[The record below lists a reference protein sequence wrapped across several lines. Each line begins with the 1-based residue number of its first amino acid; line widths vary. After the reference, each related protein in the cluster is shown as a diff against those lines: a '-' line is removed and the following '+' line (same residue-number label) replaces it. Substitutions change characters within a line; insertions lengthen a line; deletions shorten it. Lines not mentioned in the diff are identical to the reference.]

1 MGVVPLEHLNG
12 FVPPRMI
19 NYTLRHSEILR
30 LGAHMKSL
38 STASRKTLVRG
49 GLIGTALVLSVLVL
63 MPGTVR
69 EATSVRFLP
78 HVFCYL
84 NDDKLIALHF
94 VSDALIWLSYVSIA
108 LTLAYLVRRTR
119 REIPYSWMFLAF
131 GTFIIACGF
140 THFMEMVVLWKPL
153 YWLSGDVK
161 LVTALASVVTAIA
174 LPPLVPQIQSMVRS
188 AHLSEAR
195 RLQLEKAND
204 ELQHLSAHLL
214 SAQDRERRRI
224 ARELHDDIG
233 QYLIA
238 MKMSIDVALSQTTKP
253 DIAQEAIKD
262 CFDLLQRCTKEIRTM
277 SYLLHPPLLEE
288 GLATAVP
295 WYVEGFTERSGIKV
309 SLHMPAKFDRLPQP
323 IEMVLFRLLQ
333 ESLTNIHRH
342 SASKLADI
350 RLELNAEF
358 VTLIVSDKGK
368 GFDVVQAA
376 SKVGVGIAGMRERVR
391 EIGGEFT
398 IHSQPGGTTIRATIP
413 LEGRTARWHSAS

>member
-1 MGVVPLEHLNG
+1 
-12 FVPPRMI
+12 
-19 NYTLRHSEILR
+19 
-30 LGAHMKSL
+30 
-38 STASRKTLVRG
+38 
-49 GLIGTALVLSVLVL
+49 
-63 MPGTVR
+63 
-69 EATSVRFLP
+69 
-78 HVFCYL
+78 
-84 NDDKLIALHF
+84 
-94 VSDALIWLSYVSIA
+94 VSYFSIA

-153 YWLSGDVK
+153 YWLAGDVK

-224 ARELHDDIG
+224 ARELHDGIG
-233 QYLIA
+233 QYLAA

-253 DIAQEAIKD
+253 HIAQEAIED
-262 CFDLLQRCTKEIRTM
+262 CFGLMQRCTKEIRTM

-288 GLATAVP
+288 MGLATAVP

-309 SLHMPAKFDRLPQP
+309 GLHMPPKFDRLPQP

-342 SASKLADI
+342 SESKLADI
-350 RLELNAEF
+350 RLELDAEF
-358 VTLIVSDKGK
+358 ATLSVRDEGK
-368 GFDVVQAA
+368 GFDVVEAA

-398 IHSQPGGTTIRATIP
+398 INSQPGGTTIRATVP
-413 LEGRTARWHSAS
+413 LEGRTAKCHSAS

>member
-1 MGVVPLEHLNG
+1 
-12 FVPPRMI
+12 
-19 NYTLRHSEILR
+19 
-30 LGAHMKSL
+30 MKSL

-63 MPGTVR
+63 MPGTVL
-69 EATSVRFLP
+69 EANSVRFLP
-78 HVFCYL
+78 HAFCYL

-94 VSDALIWLSYVSIA
+94 GSDALIWLSYVSIA

-153 YWLSGDVK
+153 YWLAGDVK

-195 RLQLEKAND
+195 RLQLEKANE

-214 SAQDRERRRI
+214 RAQDCERRRI

-238 MKMSIDVALSQTTKP
+238 MKMSIDVALSQTT
-253 DIAQEAIKD
+253 
-262 CFDLLQRCTKEIRTM
+262 
-277 SYLLHPPLLEE
+277 
-288 GLATAVP
+288 
-295 WYVEGFTERSGIKV
+295 
-309 SLHMPAKFDRLPQP
+309 
-323 IEMVLFRLLQ
+323 
-333 ESLTNIHRH
+333 
-342 SASKLADI
+342 
-350 RLELNAEF
+350 
-358 VTLIVSDKGK
+358 
-368 GFDVVQAA
+368 
-376 SKVGVGIAGMRERVR
+376 
-391 EIGGEFT
+391 
-398 IHSQPGGTTIRATIP
+398 
-413 LEGRTARWHSAS
+413 

>member
-1 MGVVPLEHLNG
+1 
-12 FVPPRMI
+12 
-19 NYTLRHSEILR
+19 
-30 LGAHMKSL
+30 MKSL
-38 STASRKTLVRG
+38 STASRRTLVRD
-49 GLIGTALVLSVLVL
+49 GLIGMALALSVLVL

-69 EATSVRFLP
+69 EVTSVRFLP

-94 VSDALIWLSYVSIA
+94 GSDALIWLSYVSIA

-153 YWLSGDVK
+153 YWLAGDVK

-224 ARELHDDIG
+224 ARELHDGIG
-233 QYLIA
+233 QYLAA

-253 DIAQEAIKD
+253 HIAQEAIKD
-262 CFDLLQRCTKEIRTM
+262 CFGLMQRCTKEIRTM

-288 GLATAVP
+288 MGLATAVP

-309 SLHMPAKFDRLPQP
+309 GLHMPPKFDRLPQP

-342 SASKLADI
+342 SESKLADI
-350 RLELNAEF
+350 RLELDAEF
-358 VTLIVSDKGK
+358 ATLIVRDEGK
-368 GFDVVQAA
+368 GFDVVEAA

-398 IHSQPGGTTIRATIP
+398 INSQPGGTTIRATIP
-413 LEGRTARWHSAS
+413 LEGRTAQCHSAS